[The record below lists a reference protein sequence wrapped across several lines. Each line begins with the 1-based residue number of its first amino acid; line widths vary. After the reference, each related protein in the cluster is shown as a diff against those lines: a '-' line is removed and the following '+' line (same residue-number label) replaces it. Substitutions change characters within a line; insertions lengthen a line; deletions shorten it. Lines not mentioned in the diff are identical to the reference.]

1 MKIRTG
7 AGLAA
12 MMILMACARGEDARP
27 LENAAVADNAADDG
41 IDDVDPAGNATA
53 AGLPTDAWVGKW
65 IGVEGLV
72 LDIQPAGER
81 GHYMLSVTLLDGTK
95 SYEGTAEGDMIRFTR
110 NGRPESIRAAT
121 GDQTGLKWLAGK
133 TNCLMIQQGEGF
145 CRDEAG
151 AKPAGEPAAQNAAEP
166 AAPPAGKP

>member
-12 MMILMACARGEDARP
+12 MLFVIACARGEDAHP
-27 LENAAVADNAADDG
+27 IENAATVEETAAEDA
-41 IDDVDPAGNATA
+41 IDDVDPTGNVSASS
-53 AGLPTDAWVGKW
+53 LPTDAWVGKW

-95 SYEGTAEGDMIRFTR
+95 SYEGTADGDMIRFTR

-133 TNCLMIQQGEGF
+133 KNCLMIQQGEGF
-145 CRDEAG
+145 CREDAD
-151 AKPAGEPAAQNAAEP
+151 AAPAGGPAPQPGAEP
-166 AAPPAGKP
+166 AARP

>member
-7 AGLAA
+7 ASVAA
-12 MMILMACARGEDARP
+12 MLLVMACARGEDAGP
-27 LENAAVADNAADDG
+27 IENATVADKIAAAEASV
-41 IDDVDPAGNATA
+41 DDVDPVDNATA
-53 AGLPTDAWVGKW
+53 PALSTDAWVGKW

-145 CRDEAG
+145 CREDAG
-151 AKPAGEPAAQNAAEP
+151 VKAIGAPVAQP
-166 AAPPAGKP
+166 

>member
-41 IDDVDPAGNATA
+41 IDDADPAGNATA

-151 AKPAGEPAAQNAAEP
+151 AKPAGDPVAQNAAEP

>member
-1 MKIRTG
+1 MKFRTG
-7 AGLAA
+7 AALAA
-12 MMILMACARGEDARP
+12 TLLVMACARGEDVQP
-27 LENAAVADNAADDG
+27 IENVSIADNLAEDA
-41 IDDVDPAGNATA
+41 IEEVDPADNGTA
-53 AGLPTDAWVGKW
+53 AALPTDNWIGKW

-95 SYEGTAEGDMIRFTR
+95 SYEGTAEGDLIRFTR

-145 CRDEAG
+145 CRDNPG
-151 AKPAGEPAAQNAAEP
+151 DKPAPEPAA
-166 AAPPAGKP
+166 KP

>member
-7 AGLAA
+7 AGMAA
-12 MMILMACARGEDARP
+12 MLLMVACARGEDARP
-27 LENAAVADNAADDG
+27 IENTMVADDAANNASDALDDADAADD
-41 IDDVDPAGNATA
+41 A
-53 AGLPTDAWVGKW
+53 ASSGLPTDSWIGKW

-72 LDIQPAGER
+72 LDIQPTGDR

-95 SYEGTAEGDMIRFTR
+95 SYEGTADGDMIRFTR
-110 NGRPESIRAAT
+110 NGRPESIRAAN

-145 CRDEAG
+145 CRDDVG
-151 AKPAGEPAAQNAAEP
+151 TKPAGD
-166 AAPPAGKP
+166 AAPQPAVEPVARP

>member
-7 AGLAA
+7 ASLAA
-12 MMILMACARGEDARP
+12 MLFVMACARGEDAGP
-27 LENAAVADNAADDG
+27 IENATVADKIAAAEASV
-41 IDDVDPAGNATA
+41 DDVDPVDNATA
-53 AGLPTDAWVGKW
+53 PALSTDAWVGKW

-145 CRDEAG
+145 CREDAG
-151 AKPAGEPAAQNAAEP
+151 VKLTGAPVAQP
-166 AAPPAGKP
+166 

>member
-12 MMILMACARGEDARP
+12 MLFVMACARGEDAGP
-27 LENAAVADNAADDG
+27 IENATMADNAAAAAEASV
-41 IDDVDPAGNATA
+41 DDVEPAANGTEAS
-53 AGLPTDAWVGKW
+53 LSTDAWVGKW

-81 GHYMLSVTLLDGTK
+81 GRYMLSVTLLDGTK

-145 CRDEAG
+145 CREDGA
-151 AKPAGEPAAQNAAEP
+151 AKPAGEPVAQP
-166 AAPPAGKP
+166 

>member
-1 MKIRTG
+1 MTIRTG

-12 MMILMACARGEDARP
+12 MFLVMACARGEDARP
-27 LENAAVADNAADDG
+27 LENAAVADNVAAEET
-41 IDDVDPAGNATA
+41 IDAEPADNANA

-95 SYEGTAEGDMIRFTR
+95 SYEGTADGDMIRFTR
-110 NGRPESIRAAT
+110 NGRPESIRSAT

-145 CRDEAG
+145 CREETGEKPAG
-151 AKPAGEPAAQNAAEP
+151 DPAAQPVAPAAAKPAG
-166 AAPPAGKP
+166 KP

>member
-1 MKIRTG
+1 MKIRTS
-7 AGLAA
+7 ASLAA
-12 MMILMACARGEDARP
+12 MLFVIACARGEDAHP
-27 LENAAVADNAADDG
+27 IENAATVEESAAEDA
-41 IDDVDPAGNATA
+41 IDDVDPTGNVA
-53 AGLPTDAWVGKW
+53 ASGLPTDAWVGKW

-72 LDIQPAGER
+72 LDIQPAGDR

-95 SYEGTAEGDMIRFTR
+95 SYEGTADGDMIRFTR

-145 CRDEAG
+145 CREDAG
-151 AKPAGEPAAQNAAEP
+151 VAPAGGPASQPAAEP
-166 AAPPAGKP
+166 AARP